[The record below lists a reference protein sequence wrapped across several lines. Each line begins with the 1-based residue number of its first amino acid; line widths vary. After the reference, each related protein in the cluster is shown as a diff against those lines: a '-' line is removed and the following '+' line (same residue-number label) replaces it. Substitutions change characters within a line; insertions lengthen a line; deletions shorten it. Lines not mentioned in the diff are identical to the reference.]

1 MQILGASFDT
11 VAENA
16 KFAEDNQFPF
26 PLLCD
31 VDRQI
36 GMAYGPCD
44 GPDAKN
50 ARRMTFVIGP
60 DGKLLQVHAQV
71 HARQHPAELLKTL

>member
-1 MQILGASFDT
+1 VQVLGASFDT

-31 VDRQI
+31 TGREV

-44 GPDAKN
+44 SPDAKN

-60 DGKLLQVHAQV
+60 DGKVLQVHAQV
-71 HARQHPAELLKTL
+71 NAREHPETLLQTL